1 MPDKIGQVELSAN
14 WAHKSSVILGLVP
27 FITLPSGANVYDGES
42 RQSATDTIDLHVD
55 WSKVGGSRFDLA
67 VFVTNL
73 ANTTYKIGGASL
85 INSSLGINQRIYNE
99 PRMYGASLRYS
110 F

>member
-1 MPDKIGQVELSAN
+1 
-14 WAHKSSVILGLVP
+14 LVP

-42 RQSATDTIDLHVD
+42 RQAPTDTIDLHID
-55 WSKVGGSRFDLA
+55 WSKVAGSQFDLA
-67 VFVTNL
+67 FYVTNL
-73 ANTTYKIGGASL
+73 TDTKYKIGGASL
-85 INSSLGINQRIYNE
+85 INSSLGINQRIFNE